1 VVGPY
6 ARGLAEIERQRRR
19 EHVQA
24 CEQQRTAL
32 VSVIQTALQKAE
44 SGQEPVSDHRARDL
58 VGQADRLIAD
68 TKTLAGASTPPSS
81 TVCG

>member
-1 VVGPY
+1 MNVT
-6 ARGLAEIERQRRR
+6 RGSISRK
-19 EHVQA
+19 
-24 CEQQRTAL
+24 
-32 VSVIQTALQKAE
+32 VIQTALPKAE

>member
-1 VVGPY
+1 MLEVSPSSNDSAY
-6 ARGLAEIERQRRR
+6 ANTESQL
-19 EHVQA
+19 QA
-24 CEQQRTAL
+24 CKQQRTAL

-68 TKTLAGASTPPSS
+68 AKTLAGASTPPSS
-81 TVCG
+81 TVCN